1 MSTQE
6 APNPGKEQ
14 ADGGSAAADGPSPTL
29 ASKSKSSSPPPVTV
43 KKEPGTSETSNG
55 KVGDAN
61 PAEICVVIGGNDGG
75 ASGAG
80 SRRAQ
85 PEGSYVCGVCG
96 KKYKYYNCF
105 QTHVR
110 AHRESESMVGD
121 GLPQTPN
128 SSFRYSCDICGKK
141 YKYYSCFQ
149 EHRDLHAVDD
159 PYEQVVLPVD
169 GLKEEEPVEPY
180 QKIGPKTGSYVCE
193 FCGKQYKYFN
203 PYQEHVALH
212 TPMGTPS
219 PLVATSFST
228 TQKPYTC
235 GACGIQFQFY
245 NNLLEHMQS
254 HAADNEN
261 HTKGDSPKTSSASNP
276 QEQLWRGSQ
285 AQAQAQAHSSV
296 KLQIQP
302 QNITSRNHTL
312 SQNNGLPEKERQQV
326 AERLLRTLVDTGA
339 RHGAYSTRD
348 AFGNMSALALR
359 QLPRMYNQVK
369 VKVTCALG
377 SNASLGIAVT
387 CHSQTSGPDAC
398 YVLTAYQVEGSRLKR
413 YVLGVREA
421 ELREGPEQVHHWVQN
436 VLSEFVMSDIRTVYV
451 SEPRVWAA
459 GFAGSPLGGGGRGRI
474 CLRCAGCSL
483 GAVVQAVLGKRSLQA
498 RGLHELAELL
508 STCRDIASSSTL
520 ALREEQFTNT
530 STSTTEEG
538 TQSSPAQCP
547 TPPCWDRMAEA
558 LLQVHAHFEQI
569 CEAYGRSKATAPLL
583 QGLNKHLLGTL
594 ACLLAPL
601 RLAALELSSQ
611 RRPTIQQVLPVYLRL
626 EKFFTSK
633 AGEAGTGTASKLCH
647 YFLEALKENFK
658 VERAHQVAMVLDPQ
672 LKLRSVPAYQHED
685 IISRACEMAAETRD
699 GGMTGGGSS
708 GGEER
713 DTDGPPTPKISR
725 IEGGGKNGGPSRGT
739 PSSCAMSGNDEGQS
753 QVRQEIFQYLAE
765 PLLQG
770 TPDLFQYWSSAV
782 GEKFPKLA
790 RLALWLLAVPAV
802 GIRSECVT
810 VCEQSLAM
818 KRRQQHQAEKHFSAL
833 CGRRV
838 EALCSV
844 APETNADGDVTR
856 CWCKLVHHG
865 SQVRLETT
873 GECGTVRR
881 KGRSKR
887 ELVRIRE
894 ARATIPGACATRLP
908 RGKRSLPGLELRV
921 PRQRRRSSQAEEN
934 SPDRGK
940 AVYFTGRGDQLR
952 LKPGVEIPRG
962 NFTLEMWI
970 KPEGGQRSPTVIAGL
985 YDKCFYASS
994 DRGWLL
1000 GIQAVSEHG
1009 NRDPRF
1015 FFSLKTDRAHKVT
1028 SIHSNTHYVPNHW
1041 AHVAVTYDGVY
1052 MKLFVNGAQVGVSRE
1067 QSGDVFSH
1075 LTKKCK
1081 VLMIGGNALN
1091 HNYRGAVERVGL
1103 WRQARGQRQI
1113 VRDMQGH
1120 EDPQDLPQLVI
1131 RETFEH
1137 PGRKWLTVKDGSFP
1151 QPEQG
1156 GGGRLGAL
1164 SCGGAGN
1171 SDGLLDTTLQ
1181 PPTCGQTVCDNV
1193 EVIKNYNQLW
1203 NFRRPKKVRYRVINI
1218 WDDAR
1223 MRPTVSDHQISLQHQ
1238 QLNDAFSPYNITW
1251 ELSIHNVTNSSLRNR
1266 LILANLTVIS
1276 AKLAMMHA
1284 TQNATIR

>member
-1 MSTQE
+1 MSAKE

-14 ADGGSAAADGPSPTL
+14 VDGGSSATDGPSPAL
-29 ASKSKSSSPPPVTV
+29 ASTTKNTSPPPVTV

-75 ASGAG
+75 ASGGG

-85 PEGSYVCGVCG
+85 TEGSYVCGVCG

-169 GLKEEEPVEPY
+169 GLKEEEPVETY

-212 TPMGTPS
+212 TPMGSFDMKTSRVQECSSMEMSKFGHSQTGKIKNSPFRRKLESASLLDTNSSQNSSGTPS
-219 PLVATSFST
+219 PLVASSFPA

-261 HTKGDSPKTSSASNP
+261 HTKGDSPKTSSASGP
-276 QEQLWRGSQ
+276 QEQLWRGS
-285 AQAQAQAHSSV
+285 QAQAHSSV

-302 QNITSRNHTL
+302 QNISQRNHTL

-326 AERLLRTLVDTGA
+326 AERLLRVMCSDLSMLNVLNSKDFLKLAQTLVDTGA

-348 AFGNMSALALR
+348 ALGNMSALALR

-387 CHSQTSGPDAC
+387 CHAQTSGPDAC

-508 STCRDIASSSTL
+508 STCRDIASSTTL
-520 ALREEQFTNT
+520 ALREEQCINT

-538 TQSSPAQCP
+538 TQGSPPQCP

-611 RRPTIQQVLPVYLRL
+611 RRPTLQQVLPVYLRL

-699 GGMTGGGSS
+699 GMTGGGGS
-708 GGEER
+708 GGDER

-725 IEGGGKNGGPSRGT
+725 IEGGGNSGGTSRGT
-739 PSSCAMSGNDEGQS
+739 SSSCTVSGTDEGQS
-753 QVRQEIFQYLAE
+753 QIRQEIFQYLAE

-770 TPDLFQYWSSAV
+770 TPDLFQYWSSTV
-782 GEKFPKLA
+782 GDKFPRLA

-818 KRRQQHQAEKHFSAL
+818 KRRQQ
-833 CGRRV
+833 
-838 EALCSV
+838 
-844 APETNADGDVTR
+844 VT
-856 CWCKLVHHG
+856 
-865 SQVRLETT
+865 
-873 GECGTVRR
+873 
-881 KGRSKR
+881 
-887 ELVRIRE
+887 
-894 ARATIPGACATRLP
+894 
-908 RGKRSLPGLELRV
+908 
-921 PRQRRRSSQAEEN
+921 AEEMN
-934 SPDRGK
+934 K
-940 AVYFTGRGDQLR
+940 LIFLR
-952 LKPGVEIPRG
+952 S
-962 NFTLEMWI
+962 N
-970 KPEGGQRSPTVIAGL
+970 
-985 YDKCFYASS
+985 
-994 DRGWLL
+994 L
-1000 GIQAVSEHG
+1000 G
-1009 NRDPRF
+1009 
-1015 FFSLKTDRAHKVT
+1015 
-1028 SIHSNTHYVPNHW
+1028 
-1041 AHVAVTYDGVY
+1041 
-1052 MKLFVNGAQVGVSRE
+1052 
-1067 QSGDVFSH
+1067 
-1075 LTKKCK
+1075 
-1081 VLMIGGNALN
+1081 
-1091 HNYRGAVERVGL
+1091 
-1103 WRQARGQRQI
+1103 
-1113 VRDMQGH
+1113 
-1120 EDPQDLPQLVI
+1120 
-1131 RETFEH
+1131 
-1137 PGRKWLTVKDGSFP
+1137 
-1151 QPEQG
+1151 
-1156 GGGRLGAL
+1156 
-1164 SCGGAGN
+1164 
-1171 SDGLLDTTLQ
+1171 
-1181 PPTCGQTVCDNV
+1181 
-1193 EVIKNYNQLW
+1193 
-1203 NFRRPKKVRYRVINI
+1203 
-1218 WDDAR
+1218 
-1223 MRPTVSDHQISLQHQ
+1223 
-1238 QLNDAFSPYNITW
+1238 
-1251 ELSIHNVTNSSLRNR
+1251 
-1266 LILANLTVIS
+1266 
-1276 AKLAMMHA
+1276 
-1284 TQNATIR
+1284 

>member
-1 MSTQE
+1 MSAQE

-14 ADGGSAAADGPSPTL
+14 ADGGSAATDGPSPTL
-29 ASKSKSSSPPPVTV
+29 VPKIKSTTPPPVTI
-43 KKEPGTSETSNG
+43 KKEPETSETSNG

-75 ASGAG
+75 ASGGG

-85 PEGSYVCGVCG
+85 TEGSYVCGVCG

-110 AHRESESMVGD
+110 AHRESDSMVAD

-128 SSFRYSCDICGKK
+128 ILSPHCSRIPIGDILIPDSFRYSCDICGKK

-180 QKIGPKTGSYVCE
+180 QKIGPREKALAHLRRDRGFSRQQRVSLQTQLAVFAETGSYVCE

-212 TPMGTPS
+212 TPMGSFELKTSRVQEGSSMDMSKFGHGQAGKIKNSPFRWKLDSAIQSSLVDTNSSQNSSGTPS
-219 PLVATSFST
+219 PLVASTFST

-261 HTKGDSPKTSSASNP
+261 HTKGDSPKASSASGP
-276 QEQLWRGSQ
+276 QEQLWRGS
-285 AQAQAQAHSSV
+285 QAQAQAHSSV

-302 QNITSRNHTL
+302 QSISQRNHTI

-326 AERLLRTLVDTGA
+326 AERLLRVMCSDLSMLNVLNSKDFLKLAQTLVDTGA

-421 ELREGPEQVHHWVQN
+421 ELREGPEQIHHWVQN

-451 SEPRVWAA
+451 SEPKVWAA
-459 GFAGSPLGGGGRGRI
+459 GFAGSPLGGGGRSRI

-498 RGLHELAELL
+498 RGLHELSELL
-508 STCRDIASSSTL
+508 LACRDISSSTTL
-520 ALREEQFTNT
+520 SLREEQCTKT

-538 TQSSPAQCP
+538 TQGGPAQC
-547 TPPCWDRMAEA
+547 TSPPCWDRTAEA
-558 LLQVHAHFEQI
+558 LLQVHVHFEQI

-601 RLAALELSSQ
+601 RLAALELSRQ
-611 RRPTIQQVLPVYLRL
+611 RRPTLQQVLPVYLRL

-672 LKLRSVPAYQHED
+672 LKLCSVPAYQHED
-685 IISRACEMAAETRD
+685 IISRACEMAAEPRD
-699 GGMTGGGSS
+699 RGMTGGGGS

-725 IEGGGKNGGPSRGT
+725 VEGGVNNGGTSRGSS
-739 PSSCAMSGNDEGQS
+739 SSCTVSGNDEGQS

-782 GEKFPKLA
+782 NDKFPKLA
-790 RLALWLLAVPAV
+790 RLAMWLLAVPAV
-802 GIRSECVT
+802 GIRNECVT

-818 KRRQQHQAEKHFSAL
+818 KRRQQ
-833 CGRRV
+833 
-838 EALCSV
+838 
-844 APETNADGDVTR
+844 VT
-856 CWCKLVHHG
+856 
-865 SQVRLETT
+865 
-873 GECGTVRR
+873 
-881 KGRSKR
+881 
-887 ELVRIRE
+887 
-894 ARATIPGACATRLP
+894 
-908 RGKRSLPGLELRV
+908 
-921 PRQRRRSSQAEEN
+921 AEEMN
-934 SPDRGK
+934 K
-940 AVYFTGRGDQLR
+940 LIFLR
-952 LKPGVEIPRG
+952 
-962 NFTLEMWI
+962 
-970 KPEGGQRSPTVIAGL
+970 
-985 YDKCFYASS
+985 
-994 DRGWLL
+994 
-1000 GIQAVSEHG
+1000 
-1009 NRDPRF
+1009 
-1015 FFSLKTDRAHKVT
+1015 
-1028 SIHSNTHYVPNHW
+1028 SNM
-1041 AHVAVTYDGVY
+1041 G
-1052 MKLFVNGAQVGVSRE
+1052 
-1067 QSGDVFSH
+1067 
-1075 LTKKCK
+1075 
-1081 VLMIGGNALN
+1081 
-1091 HNYRGAVERVGL
+1091 
-1103 WRQARGQRQI
+1103 
-1113 VRDMQGH
+1113 
-1120 EDPQDLPQLVI
+1120 
-1131 RETFEH
+1131 
-1137 PGRKWLTVKDGSFP
+1137 
-1151 QPEQG
+1151 
-1156 GGGRLGAL
+1156 
-1164 SCGGAGN
+1164 
-1171 SDGLLDTTLQ
+1171 
-1181 PPTCGQTVCDNV
+1181 
-1193 EVIKNYNQLW
+1193 
-1203 NFRRPKKVRYRVINI
+1203 
-1218 WDDAR
+1218 
-1223 MRPTVSDHQISLQHQ
+1223 
-1238 QLNDAFSPYNITW
+1238 
-1251 ELSIHNVTNSSLRNR
+1251 
-1266 LILANLTVIS
+1266 
-1276 AKLAMMHA
+1276 
-1284 TQNATIR
+1284 

>member
-1 MSTQE
+1 MSAQE

-14 ADGGSAAADGPSPTL
+14 ADSGSAAIDGPSPTL
-29 ASKSKSSSPPPVTV
+29 ASTTKNTSPPPVTV

-85 PEGSYVCGVCG
+85 TEGMFALGTPPPTKSTDSCIGSYVCGVCG

-121 GLPQTPN
+121 GLPQAPN

-180 QKIGPKTGSYVCE
+180 QKIGPREKALAHLRRDRGFNRQQRVSLQTQLAVFAETGSYVCE

-212 TPMGTPS
+212 TPMGSFDMKASRVQECGSMDMSKFGHSQTGKIKNSPFRRKLESAIQSSLVDTNSSQNSSGTPS
-219 PLVATSFST
+219 PLVASTFST
-228 TQKPYTC
+228 TQT
-235 GACGIQFQFY
+235 
-245 NNLLEHMQS
+245 
-254 HAADNEN
+254 DNEN
-261 HTKGDSPKTSSASNP
+261 HTKGDSPKTTSASGP

-285 AQAQAQAHSSV
+285 AQAHTSV

-302 QNITSRNHTL
+302 QSISQRNHTV

-326 AERLLRTLVDTGA
+326 AERLLRVMCSDLSMLNVLNSKDFLKLAQTLVDTGA

-348 AFGNMSALALR
+348 ALGNMSALALR

-451 SEPRVWAA
+451 SEPRVWSA

-508 STCRDIASSSTL
+508 STCRDIASSTTL
-520 ALREEQFTNT
+520 ALREEQCTNT
-530 STSTTEEG
+530 STSTTDEG
-538 TQSSPAQCP
+538 TQGSPAQCP

-611 RRPTIQQVLPVYLRL
+611 RRPTLQQVLPVYLRL

-685 IISRACEMAAETRD
+685 IISRACEMAAESRD
-699 GGMTGGGSS
+699 GGMTGGGGS
-708 GGEER
+708 GGDER

-725 IEGGGKNGGPSRGT
+725 IEGGGSNGGTSRGT
-739 PSSCAMSGNDEGQS
+739 SSSCTVSGNDESQS

-782 GEKFPKLA
+782 GEKFPRLA

-802 GIRSECVT
+802 GIRGECVT

-818 KRRQQHQAEKHFSAL
+818 KRRQQ
-833 CGRRV
+833 
-838 EALCSV
+838 
-844 APETNADGDVTR
+844 VT
-856 CWCKLVHHG
+856 
-865 SQVRLETT
+865 
-873 GECGTVRR
+873 
-881 KGRSKR
+881 
-887 ELVRIRE
+887 
-894 ARATIPGACATRLP
+894 
-908 RGKRSLPGLELRV
+908 
-921 PRQRRRSSQAEEN
+921 AEEMN
-934 SPDRGK
+934 K
-940 AVYFTGRGDQLR
+940 LIFLR
-952 LKPGVEIPRG
+952 
-962 NFTLEMWI
+962 
-970 KPEGGQRSPTVIAGL
+970 
-985 YDKCFYASS
+985 
-994 DRGWLL
+994 
-1000 GIQAVSEHG
+1000 
-1009 NRDPRF
+1009 
-1015 FFSLKTDRAHKVT
+1015 
-1028 SIHSNTHYVPNHW
+1028 SNM
-1041 AHVAVTYDGVY
+1041 G
-1052 MKLFVNGAQVGVSRE
+1052 
-1067 QSGDVFSH
+1067 
-1075 LTKKCK
+1075 
-1081 VLMIGGNALN
+1081 
-1091 HNYRGAVERVGL
+1091 
-1103 WRQARGQRQI
+1103 
-1113 VRDMQGH
+1113 
-1120 EDPQDLPQLVI
+1120 
-1131 RETFEH
+1131 
-1137 PGRKWLTVKDGSFP
+1137 
-1151 QPEQG
+1151 
-1156 GGGRLGAL
+1156 
-1164 SCGGAGN
+1164 
-1171 SDGLLDTTLQ
+1171 
-1181 PPTCGQTVCDNV
+1181 
-1193 EVIKNYNQLW
+1193 
-1203 NFRRPKKVRYRVINI
+1203 
-1218 WDDAR
+1218 
-1223 MRPTVSDHQISLQHQ
+1223 
-1238 QLNDAFSPYNITW
+1238 
-1251 ELSIHNVTNSSLRNR
+1251 
-1266 LILANLTVIS
+1266 
-1276 AKLAMMHA
+1276 
-1284 TQNATIR
+1284 

>member
-1 MSTQE
+1 MSAQE
-6 APNPGKEQ
+6 APIPGKEK
-14 ADGGSAAADGPSPTL
+14 ADGGSAATDGPSPTL
-29 ASKSKSSSPPPVTV
+29 VPKTKNTTPPPVTV

-75 ASGAG
+75 ASGGA

-85 PEGSYVCGVCG
+85 TEGMFALGTPPPTKSTDSCIGSYVCGVCG

-110 AHRESESMVGD
+110 AHRESDSMVAD

-128 SSFRYSCDICGKK
+128 ILSPHCSRLPIGDILIPDSFRYSCDICGKK

-212 TPMGTPS
+212 TPMGSFDLKTSRVQECGSMDMSKFGHSQTGKIKNSPFRRKLEGAIQSSLVDTNSSQNSSGTPS
-219 PLVATSFST
+219 PLVASTFST
-228 TQKPYTC
+228 TQT
-235 GACGIQFQFY
+235 
-245 NNLLEHMQS
+245 
-254 HAADNEN
+254 DNEN
-261 HTKGDSPKTSSASNP
+261 HTKGDSPKTSSASGP

-285 AQAQAQAHSSV
+285 APTHSSV
-296 KLQIQP
+296 KLQIPP
-302 QNITSRNHTL
+302 QSISQRNHTV

-326 AERLLRTLVDTGA
+326 AERLLRVMCSDLSMLNVLNSKDFLKLAQTLVDTGA

-451 SEPRVWAA
+451 SEPKVWAA
-459 GFAGSPLGGGGRGRI
+459 GFAGSPLGGGGRSRI

-498 RGLHELAELL
+498 RGLHELSELL
-508 STCRDIASSSTL
+508 STCRDIASSTTL
-520 ALREEQFTNT
+520 SLREEQCTNT
-530 STSTTEEG
+530 STSTNEEG
-538 TQSSPAQCP
+538 TQGSPAQCP
-547 TPPCWDRMAEA
+547 NPPCWDRMAEA

-569 CEAYGRSKATAPLL
+569 CEAYGRSKTTAPLL

-611 RRPTIQQVLPVYLRL
+611 RRPTLQQVLPVYLRL

-685 IISRACEMAAETRD
+685 IISRACEMAAESRD
-699 GGMTGGGSS
+699 GGMTGGGGS

-713 DTDGPPTPKISR
+713 DNDGPPTPKISR
-725 IEGGGKNGGPSRGT
+725 VEGGGNNGGTLRGT
-739 PSSCAMSGNDEGQS
+739 SSSCTVSGNDESQS

-782 GEKFPKLA
+782 NEKFPRLA
-790 RLALWLLAVPAV
+790 RLAMWLLAVPAV
-802 GIRSECVT
+802 GIRNECAT

-818 KRRQQHQAEKHFSAL
+818 KRRQQ
-833 CGRRV
+833 
-838 EALCSV
+838 
-844 APETNADGDVTR
+844 T
-856 CWCKLVHHG
+856 
-865 SQVRLETT
+865 
-873 GECGTVRR
+873 
-881 KGRSKR
+881 
-887 ELVRIRE
+887 
-894 ARATIPGACATRLP
+894 
-908 RGKRSLPGLELRV
+908 
-921 PRQRRRSSQAEEN
+921 QR
-934 SPDRGK
+934 D
-940 AVYFTGRGDQLR
+940 L
-952 LKPGVEIPRG
+952 
-962 NFTLEMWI
+962 
-970 KPEGGQRSPTVIAGL
+970 
-985 YDKCFYASS
+985 
-994 DRGWLL
+994 WL
-1000 GIQAVSEHG
+1000 
-1009 NRDPRF
+1009 
-1015 FFSLKTDRAHKVT
+1015 
-1028 SIHSNTHYVPNHW
+1028 
-1041 AHVAVTYDGVY
+1041 
-1052 MKLFVNGAQVGVSRE
+1052 M
-1067 QSGDVFSH
+1067 
-1075 LTKKCK
+1075 
-1081 VLMIGGNALN
+1081 M
-1091 HNYRGAVERVGL
+1091 
-1103 WRQARGQRQI
+1103 
-1113 VRDMQGH
+1113 
-1120 EDPQDLPQLVI
+1120 
-1131 RETFEH
+1131 FE
-1137 PGRKWLTVKDGSFP
+1137 
-1151 QPEQG
+1151 
-1156 GGGRLGAL
+1156 
-1164 SCGGAGN
+1164 
-1171 SDGLLDTTLQ
+1171 
-1181 PPTCGQTVCDNV
+1181 
-1193 EVIKNYNQLW
+1193 
-1203 NFRRPKKVRYRVINI
+1203 
-1218 WDDAR
+1218 
-1223 MRPTVSDHQISLQHQ
+1223 TVS
-1238 QLNDAFSPYNITW
+1238 
-1251 ELSIHNVTNSSLRNR
+1251 SSGQMW
-1266 LILANLTVIS
+1266 TF
-1276 AKLAMMHA
+1276 
-1284 TQNATIR
+1284 

>member
-1 MSTQE
+1 MSAQE

-14 ADGGSAAADGPSPTL
+14 ADSGSAATDGPSPTS
-29 ASKSKSSSPPPVTV
+29 ATANKNTSPPPVTV

-55 KVGDAN
+55 KVVDAN

-75 ASGAG
+75 ASGGG

-85 PEGSYVCGVCG
+85 TEGSYVCGVCG

-212 TPMGTPS
+212 TPMGSFDMKASRVQECGSMDMSKFGHSQAGKIKNSPFRRKLESAIQSSLVDTNSSQNSSGTPS
-219 PLVATSFST
+219 PLVASSFST
-228 TQKPYTC
+228 TQT
-235 GACGIQFQFY
+235 
-245 NNLLEHMQS
+245 
-254 HAADNEN
+254 DNEN
-261 HTKGDSPKTSSASNP
+261 HTKGDSPKTSSASGP
-276 QEQLWRGSQ
+276 QEQLWRGS
-285 AQAQAQAHSSV
+285 QAQAHSSV

-302 QNITSRNHTL
+302 QSISQRNHTL

-326 AERLLRTLVDTGA
+326 AERLLRVMCSDLSMLNVLNSKDFLKLAQTLVDTGA

-348 AFGNMSALALR
+348 ALGNMSALALR

-377 SNASLGIAVT
+377 TNASLGIAVT
-387 CHSQTSGPDAC
+387 CHSQTTGPDAC

-451 SEPRVWAA
+451 SEPRVGSS

-508 STCRDIASSSTL
+508 STCRDIASSTTL
-520 ALREEQFTNT
+520 VLREEQCTNT
-530 STSTTEEG
+530 STSTTDEG
-538 TQSSPAQCP
+538 TQGSPAQCP

-611 RRPTIQQVLPVYLRL
+611 RRPTLQQVLPVYLRL

-685 IISRACEMAAETRD
+685 IIYRACEMAAEPRD
-699 GGMTGGGSS
+699 GGMTGGGGS

-725 IEGGGKNGGPSRGT
+725 IEGGGSNGGTSRGSS
-739 PSSCAMSGNDEGQS
+739 SSCTVSSNDDSQS

-765 PLLQG
+765 PLVQG

-782 GEKFPKLA
+782 GDKFPRLA

-802 GIRSECVT
+802 GIRGECVT

-818 KRRQQHQAEKHFSAL
+818 KRRQQ
-833 CGRRV
+833 
-838 EALCSV
+838 
-844 APETNADGDVTR
+844 VT
-856 CWCKLVHHG
+856 
-865 SQVRLETT
+865 
-873 GECGTVRR
+873 
-881 KGRSKR
+881 
-887 ELVRIRE
+887 
-894 ARATIPGACATRLP
+894 
-908 RGKRSLPGLELRV
+908 
-921 PRQRRRSSQAEEN
+921 AEEMN
-934 SPDRGK
+934 K
-940 AVYFTGRGDQLR
+940 LIFLR
-952 LKPGVEIPRG
+952 
-962 NFTLEMWI
+962 
-970 KPEGGQRSPTVIAGL
+970 
-985 YDKCFYASS
+985 
-994 DRGWLL
+994 
-1000 GIQAVSEHG
+1000 
-1009 NRDPRF
+1009 
-1015 FFSLKTDRAHKVT
+1015 
-1028 SIHSNTHYVPNHW
+1028 SNM
-1041 AHVAVTYDGVY
+1041 G
-1052 MKLFVNGAQVGVSRE
+1052 
-1067 QSGDVFSH
+1067 
-1075 LTKKCK
+1075 
-1081 VLMIGGNALN
+1081 
-1091 HNYRGAVERVGL
+1091 
-1103 WRQARGQRQI
+1103 
-1113 VRDMQGH
+1113 
-1120 EDPQDLPQLVI
+1120 
-1131 RETFEH
+1131 
-1137 PGRKWLTVKDGSFP
+1137 
-1151 QPEQG
+1151 
-1156 GGGRLGAL
+1156 
-1164 SCGGAGN
+1164 
-1171 SDGLLDTTLQ
+1171 
-1181 PPTCGQTVCDNV
+1181 
-1193 EVIKNYNQLW
+1193 
-1203 NFRRPKKVRYRVINI
+1203 
-1218 WDDAR
+1218 
-1223 MRPTVSDHQISLQHQ
+1223 
-1238 QLNDAFSPYNITW
+1238 
-1251 ELSIHNVTNSSLRNR
+1251 
-1266 LILANLTVIS
+1266 
-1276 AKLAMMHA
+1276 
-1284 TQNATIR
+1284 

>member
-1 MSTQE
+1 MSAQE
-6 APNPGKEQ
+6 APNPGKER
-14 ADGGSAAADGPSPTL
+14 ADSGSVAADRPSPT
-29 ASKSKSSSPPPVTV
+29 AATKNTSPAPVTV
-43 KKEPGTSETSNG
+43 KKEPGTLETSNG

-75 ASGAG
+75 ASGGG
-80 SRRAQ
+80 SRRA
-85 PEGSYVCGVCG
+85 PTEGMFALGTPPPTKSTDSCIGSYVCGVCG

-110 AHRESESMVGD
+110 AHRESESLVAD

-128 SSFRYSCDICGKK
+128 NSFRYSCDICGKK

-212 TPMGTPS
+212 TPMGSFDMKASRVQECGSMDMSKFSHSQAGKIKNSPFRRKLESAIQSSLVDTNSSQNSSVGWDKLEKGTPS
-219 PLVATSFST
+219 PLVASSFST
-228 TQKPYTC
+228 TQKIQYRSGIIETKPYTC

-261 HTKGDSPKTSSASNP
+261 HTKGESPKASSAPGP
-276 QEQLWRGSQ
+276 QEQLWRASQ
-285 AQAQAQAHSSV
+285 APAPAPAHPSV

-302 QNITSRNHTL
+302 QSISQRNHTL

-326 AERLLRTLVDTGA
+326 AERLLRVMCSDLSMLNVLNSKDFLKLAQTLVDTGA

-348 AFGNMSALALR
+348 ALGNMSALALR

-377 SNASLGIAVT
+377 SNSSLGIAVT

-421 ELREGPEQVHHWVQN
+421 ELREGPDQVHHWVQN

-451 SEPRVWAA
+451 SEPRVWSA

-498 RGLHELAELL
+498 RGLHELSELL
-508 STCRDIASSSTL
+508 STCREIASSTTL
-520 ALREEQFTNT
+520 VLREEQCTNT
-530 STSTTEEG
+530 STSTADEG
-538 TQSSPAQCP
+538 SQGSAAQCP

-569 CEAYGRSKATAPLL
+569 CEAYGRSKSTAPQL

-611 RRPTIQQVLPVYLRL
+611 RRPTLQQVLPVYLRL

-685 IISRACEMAAETRD
+685 IISRACEMAAEPRD
-699 GGMTGGGSS
+699 GGMTGGGGS

-713 DTDGPPTPKISR
+713 DADGPPTPKISR
-725 IEGGGKNGGPSRGT
+725 IEGAGSNGGTSRGT
-739 PSSCAMSGNDEGQS
+739 SSCTVSGNDEGQS
-753 QVRQEIFQYLAE
+753 QVRQEIFKYLAE

-770 TPDLFQYWSSAV
+770 TPELFQYWSSAV
-782 GEKFPKLA
+782 GEKFPRLA

-802 GIRSECVT
+802 GIRGECVT

-818 KRRQQHQAEKHFSAL
+818 KRRQQ
-833 CGRRV
+833 
-838 EALCSV
+838 
-844 APETNADGDVTR
+844 VTTEEMN
-856 CWCKLVHHG
+856 KLIF
-865 SQVRLETT
+865 L
-873 GECGTVRR
+873 
-881 KGRSKR
+881 RSNM
-887 ELVRIRE
+887 
-894 ARATIPGACATRLP
+894 G
-908 RGKRSLPGLELRV
+908 
-921 PRQRRRSSQAEEN
+921 
-934 SPDRGK
+934 
-940 AVYFTGRGDQLR
+940 
-952 LKPGVEIPRG
+952 
-962 NFTLEMWI
+962 
-970 KPEGGQRSPTVIAGL
+970 
-985 YDKCFYASS
+985 
-994 DRGWLL
+994 
-1000 GIQAVSEHG
+1000 
-1009 NRDPRF
+1009 
-1015 FFSLKTDRAHKVT
+1015 
-1028 SIHSNTHYVPNHW
+1028 
-1041 AHVAVTYDGVY
+1041 
-1052 MKLFVNGAQVGVSRE
+1052 
-1067 QSGDVFSH
+1067 
-1075 LTKKCK
+1075 
-1081 VLMIGGNALN
+1081 
-1091 HNYRGAVERVGL
+1091 
-1103 WRQARGQRQI
+1103 
-1113 VRDMQGH
+1113 
-1120 EDPQDLPQLVI
+1120 
-1131 RETFEH
+1131 
-1137 PGRKWLTVKDGSFP
+1137 
-1151 QPEQG
+1151 
-1156 GGGRLGAL
+1156 
-1164 SCGGAGN
+1164 
-1171 SDGLLDTTLQ
+1171 
-1181 PPTCGQTVCDNV
+1181 
-1193 EVIKNYNQLW
+1193 
-1203 NFRRPKKVRYRVINI
+1203 
-1218 WDDAR
+1218 
-1223 MRPTVSDHQISLQHQ
+1223 
-1238 QLNDAFSPYNITW
+1238 
-1251 ELSIHNVTNSSLRNR
+1251 
-1266 LILANLTVIS
+1266 
-1276 AKLAMMHA
+1276 
-1284 TQNATIR
+1284 

>member
-1 MSTQE
+1 MSAQE
-6 APNPGKEQ
+6 APKPGMDK
-14 ADGGSAAADGPSPTL
+14 ADAADGPSSTT
-29 ASKSKSSSPPPVTV
+29 KSRGSSPPPPPPPPPLPPPPPPQVTI

-55 KVGDAN
+55 KAGDAN
-61 PAEICVVIGGNDGG
+61 PAEICVIIGGNERGVGG
-75 ASGAG
+75 GG
-80 SRRAQ
+80 NRRAQ
-85 PEGSYVCGVCG
+85 TEGMFALGSPPPTKSTDSCIGSYICGVCG

-110 AHRESESMVGD
+110 AHRESESMVAD
-121 GLPQTPN
+121 GLPPAPN

-212 TPMGTPS
+212 TPMGSFDIKASRVQDCVGLDMTKYGHSQTGKIKNSPFRRKLESAIQSSLVDTNSSQNSSGTAS
-219 PLVATSFST
+219 PLVATSFSAS
-228 TQKPYTC
+228 QKPYTC

-261 HTKGDSPKTSSASNP
+261 HTKGDSPKATSASGS
-276 QEQLWRGSQ
+276 QEQLWRSSQPQTQ
-285 AQAQAQAHSSV
+285 AQAQAQAQTQTQTQTQSQSQSQPQAHSSV

-302 QNITSRNHTL
+302 QPITPRNHTV
-312 SQNNGLPEKERQQV
+312 SQSNGLPEKERQQV
-326 AERLLRTLVDTGA
+326 AERLLRVMCSDLSMLNVLTSKDFLKLAQTLVDTGA

-398 YVLTAYQVEGSRLKR
+398 YVLTAYQVEGARLKR

-436 VLSEFVMSDIRTVYV
+436 VLSEFVMSDIRTVYM

-459 GFAGSPLGGGGRGRI
+459 GFSGSPIGGGGRSRI

-498 RGLHELAELL
+498 RGLHELSELL
-508 STCRDIASSSTL
+508 STCRDIASTSSL
-520 ALREEQFTNT
+520 GLREDQN
-530 STSTTEEG
+530 SNASGAAAEEG
-538 TQSSPAQCP
+538 GQGSSAHCP
-547 TPPCWDRMAEA
+547 TPPCWDRTAEA

-611 RRPTIQQVLPVYLRL
+611 RRPTLQQVLPVYLRL

-658 VERAHQVAMVLDPQ
+658 VERAHQVAMILDPQ

-685 IISRACEMAAETRD
+685 IVSRACEMAAESRD
-699 GGMTGGGSS
+699 GGMSGGGGGSA
-708 GGEER
+708 GDER
-713 DTDGPPTPKISR
+713 DADGPPLPKMSR
-725 IEGGGKNGGPSRGT
+725 VEAGGNNGCGSRGGASSSSSSCKVSSAGGGGGG
-739 PSSCAMSGNDEGQS
+739 DEGQG

-770 TPDLFQYWSSAV
+770 SPDLFQYWSSAV
-782 GEKFPKLA
+782 ADKFPRLA

-802 GIRSECVT
+802 GIRSECLT

-818 KRRQQHQAEKHFSAL
+818 KRRQQ
-833 CGRRV
+833 
-838 EALCSV
+838 
-844 APETNADGDVTR
+844 VT
-856 CWCKLVHHG
+856 
-865 SQVRLETT
+865 
-873 GECGTVRR
+873 
-881 KGRSKR
+881 
-887 ELVRIRE
+887 
-894 ARATIPGACATRLP
+894 
-908 RGKRSLPGLELRV
+908 
-921 PRQRRRSSQAEEN
+921 AEEMN
-934 SPDRGK
+934 K
-940 AVYFTGRGDQLR
+940 LIFLR
-952 LKPGVEIPRG
+952 A
-962 NFTLEMWI
+962 N
-970 KPEGGQRSPTVIAGL
+970 
-985 YDKCFYASS
+985 
-994 DRGWLL
+994 
-1000 GIQAVSEHG
+1000 
-1009 NRDPRF
+1009 
-1015 FFSLKTDRAHKVT
+1015 
-1028 SIHSNTHYVPNHW
+1028 
-1041 AHVAVTYDGVY
+1041 
-1052 MKLFVNGAQVGVSRE
+1052 
-1067 QSGDVFSH
+1067 
-1075 LTKKCK
+1075 
-1081 VLMIGGNALN
+1081 
-1091 HNYRGAVERVGL
+1091 
-1103 WRQARGQRQI
+1103 
-1113 VRDMQGH
+1113 QG
-1120 EDPQDLPQLVI
+1120 
-1131 RETFEH
+1131 
-1137 PGRKWLTVKDGSFP
+1137 
-1151 QPEQG
+1151 
-1156 GGGRLGAL
+1156 
-1164 SCGGAGN
+1164 
-1171 SDGLLDTTLQ
+1171 
-1181 PPTCGQTVCDNV
+1181 
-1193 EVIKNYNQLW
+1193 
-1203 NFRRPKKVRYRVINI
+1203 
-1218 WDDAR
+1218 
-1223 MRPTVSDHQISLQHQ
+1223 
-1238 QLNDAFSPYNITW
+1238 
-1251 ELSIHNVTNSSLRNR
+1251 
-1266 LILANLTVIS
+1266 
-1276 AKLAMMHA
+1276 
-1284 TQNATIR
+1284 

>member
-1 MSTQE
+1 GGVMSAQE
-6 APNPGKEQ
+6 SPNPGKEQ
-14 ADGGSAAADGPSPTL
+14 AEGGSAATDAPAKKTT
-29 ASKSKSSSPPPVTV
+29 SSPPVTV

-55 KVGDAN
+55 KVSDPN
-61 PAEICVVIGGNDGG
+61 PAEICVVIGGNGG
-75 ASGAG
+75 AS
-80 SRRAQ
+80 
-85 PEGSYVCGVCG
+85 GSYVCGVCG

-110 AHRESESMVGD
+110 AHRARIPHGD
-121 GLPQTPN
+121 GVSQIPKL
-128 SSFRYSCDICGKK
+128 FRYSCDICGKK

-159 PYEQVVLPVD
+159 NRLIHLPFLLSDPYEQVVLPVD

-180 QKIGPKTGSYVCE
+180 QKIGPSKTVCLCVFLFPETGSYVCE

-212 TPMGTPS
+212 TPMVNTLLG
-219 PLVATSFST
+219 LVIFLE
-228 TQKPYTC
+228 PYTC

-254 HAADNEN
+254 HAGESTTTNAC
-261 HTKGDSPKTSSASNP
+261 KARQQK
-276 QEQLWRGSQ
+276 
-285 AQAQAQAHSSV
+285 
-296 KLQIQP
+296 KY
-302 QNITSRNHTL
+302 
-312 SQNNGLPEKERQQV
+312 NNGLPEKERQQV
-326 AERLLRTLVDTGA
+326 AERLLRVMCSDLSMLNVLNSKDFLKLAQTLVDTGA

-348 AFGNMSALALR
+348 ALGNMSALALR

-459 GFAGSPLGGGGRGRI
+459 GFGGSPLGGGGRGRI

-508 STCRDIASSSTL
+508 STCRDISSSTTL
-520 ALREEQFTNT
+520 IIRPQGN
-530 STSTTEEG
+530 
-538 TQSSPAQCP
+538 PAQCP

-611 RRPTIQQVLPVYLRL
+611 RRPTLQQVLPVYLRL

-699 GGMTGGGSS
+699 GGITGGGGS
-708 GGEER
+708 GG
-713 DTDGPPTPKISR
+713 
-725 IEGGGKNGGPSRGT
+725 
-739 PSSCAMSGNDEGQS
+739 DE
-753 QVRQEIFQYLAE
+753 QEIFQYLAE

-770 TPDLFQYWSSAV
+770 APDLFQYWSSTV

-802 GIRSECVT
+802 GIRRECVT

-818 KRRQQHQAEKHFSAL
+818 KRRQQ
-833 CGRRV
+833 
-838 EALCSV
+838 
-844 APETNADGDVTR
+844 VT
-856 CWCKLVHHG
+856 
-865 SQVRLETT
+865 
-873 GECGTVRR
+873 
-881 KGRSKR
+881 
-887 ELVRIRE
+887 
-894 ARATIPGACATRLP
+894 
-908 RGKRSLPGLELRV
+908 
-921 PRQRRRSSQAEEN
+921 AEEMN
-934 SPDRGK
+934 K
-940 AVYFTGRGDQLR
+940 LIFL
-952 LKPGVEIPRG
+952 
-962 NFTLEMWI
+962 
-970 KPEGGQRSPTVIAGL
+970 
-985 YDKCFYASS
+985 
-994 DRGWLL
+994 
-1000 GIQAVSEHG
+1000 
-1009 NRDPRF
+1009 
-1015 FFSLKTDRAHKVT
+1015 
-1028 SIHSNTHYVPNHW
+1028 HSNM
-1041 AHVAVTYDGVY
+1041 G
-1052 MKLFVNGAQVGVSRE
+1052 
-1067 QSGDVFSH
+1067 
-1075 LTKKCK
+1075 
-1081 VLMIGGNALN
+1081 
-1091 HNYRGAVERVGL
+1091 
-1103 WRQARGQRQI
+1103 
-1113 VRDMQGH
+1113 
-1120 EDPQDLPQLVI
+1120 
-1131 RETFEH
+1131 
-1137 PGRKWLTVKDGSFP
+1137 
-1151 QPEQG
+1151 
-1156 GGGRLGAL
+1156 
-1164 SCGGAGN
+1164 
-1171 SDGLLDTTLQ
+1171 
-1181 PPTCGQTVCDNV
+1181 
-1193 EVIKNYNQLW
+1193 
-1203 NFRRPKKVRYRVINI
+1203 
-1218 WDDAR
+1218 
-1223 MRPTVSDHQISLQHQ
+1223 
-1238 QLNDAFSPYNITW
+1238 
-1251 ELSIHNVTNSSLRNR
+1251 
-1266 LILANLTVIS
+1266 
-1276 AKLAMMHA
+1276 
-1284 TQNATIR
+1284 

>member
-1 MSTQE
+1 MSAQE

-14 ADGGSAAADGPSPTL
+14 ADGGSAATDGPSPTL
-29 ASKSKSSSPPPVTV
+29 GPKSKNTSPPPVTI

-75 ASGAG
+75 ASGGG

-85 PEGSYVCGVCG
+85 TEGMFALGTPPPTKSTDSCIGSYVCGVCG

-121 GLPQTPN
+121 GLPPTPN
-128 SSFRYSCDICGKK
+128 ILSPHCRRLPICDILMSSTRSFRYSCDICGKK

-169 GLKEEEPVEPY
+169 SLKEEEPVEPY

-212 TPMGTPS
+212 TPMGSFDMKASRVQECGSMDMTKFGHSQTGKIKNSPFRRKLESAIQSSLVDTNSSQNSSGTPS

-261 HTKGDSPKTSSASNP
+261 HTKGDSPKTSSASGP
-276 QEQLWRGSQ
+276 QEPLWRGSQAQTQTQTQTQTQAQ

-296 KLQIQP
+296 KLQMQP
-302 QNITSRNHTL
+302 QTISQRNHTL

-326 AERLLRTLVDTGA
+326 AERLLRVMCSDLSMLNVLNSKDFLKLAQTLVDTGA

-451 SEPRVWAA
+451 SEPRVWGA

-520 ALREEQFTNT
+520 ALREDQCTNT

-538 TQSSPAQCP
+538 THSSPAQFP
-547 TPPCWDRMAEA
+547 TPPCWDRTAEA

-569 CEAYGRSKATAPLL
+569 CEAYGRSKSTAPIL

-611 RRPTIQQVLPVYLRL
+611 RRPTLQQVLPVYLRL

-685 IISRACEMAAETRD
+685 IISRACEMAADTRD
-699 GGMTGGGSS
+699 GSMTGGGGS

-725 IEGGGKNGGPSRGT
+725 VEGGGNNGGTSRGT
-739 PSSCAMSGNDEGQS
+739 SSSCTVSGNDESQS

-782 GEKFPKLA
+782 GDKFPRLA

-818 KRRQQHQAEKHFSAL
+818 KRRQQ
-833 CGRRV
+833 
-838 EALCSV
+838 
-844 APETNADGDVTR
+844 VT
-856 CWCKLVHHG
+856 
-865 SQVRLETT
+865 
-873 GECGTVRR
+873 
-881 KGRSKR
+881 
-887 ELVRIRE
+887 
-894 ARATIPGACATRLP
+894 
-908 RGKRSLPGLELRV
+908 
-921 PRQRRRSSQAEEN
+921 AEEMN
-934 SPDRGK
+934 K
-940 AVYFTGRGDQLR
+940 LIFLR
-952 LKPGVEIPRG
+952 
-962 NFTLEMWI
+962 
-970 KPEGGQRSPTVIAGL
+970 
-985 YDKCFYASS
+985 
-994 DRGWLL
+994 
-1000 GIQAVSEHG
+1000 
-1009 NRDPRF
+1009 
-1015 FFSLKTDRAHKVT
+1015 
-1028 SIHSNTHYVPNHW
+1028 SNM
-1041 AHVAVTYDGVY
+1041 G
-1052 MKLFVNGAQVGVSRE
+1052 
-1067 QSGDVFSH
+1067 
-1075 LTKKCK
+1075 
-1081 VLMIGGNALN
+1081 
-1091 HNYRGAVERVGL
+1091 
-1103 WRQARGQRQI
+1103 
-1113 VRDMQGH
+1113 
-1120 EDPQDLPQLVI
+1120 
-1131 RETFEH
+1131 
-1137 PGRKWLTVKDGSFP
+1137 
-1151 QPEQG
+1151 
-1156 GGGRLGAL
+1156 
-1164 SCGGAGN
+1164 
-1171 SDGLLDTTLQ
+1171 
-1181 PPTCGQTVCDNV
+1181 
-1193 EVIKNYNQLW
+1193 
-1203 NFRRPKKVRYRVINI
+1203 
-1218 WDDAR
+1218 
-1223 MRPTVSDHQISLQHQ
+1223 
-1238 QLNDAFSPYNITW
+1238 
-1251 ELSIHNVTNSSLRNR
+1251 
-1266 LILANLTVIS
+1266 
-1276 AKLAMMHA
+1276 
-1284 TQNATIR
+1284 

>member
-1 MSTQE
+1 MSAQE
-6 APNPGKEQ
+6 SPNPGKEQ
-14 ADGGSAAADGPSPTL
+14 AEGGSAATDAPAKKTT
-29 ASKSKSSSPPPVTV
+29 SSPPVTV

-55 KVGDAN
+55 KVSDPN
-61 PAEICVVIGGNDGG
+61 PAEICVVIGGNGG
-75 ASGAG
+75 AS
-80 SRRAQ
+80 
-85 PEGSYVCGVCG
+85 GSYVCGVCG

-110 AHRESESMVGD
+110 AHRGKK
-121 GLPQTPN
+121 LLFIKKC
-128 SSFRYSCDICGKK
+128 SFRYSCDICGKK

-212 TPMGTPS
+212 TPMGDPFRRKLES
-219 PLVATSFST
+219 AIQSSLVDTNSS
-228 TQKPYTC
+228 QNSSGEHKSLEPYTC

-254 HAADNEN
+254 HAGESTTTNAC
-261 HTKGDSPKTSSASNP
+261 KARQQK
-276 QEQLWRGSQ
+276 
-285 AQAQAQAHSSV
+285 
-296 KLQIQP
+296 KY
-302 QNITSRNHTL
+302 
-312 SQNNGLPEKERQQV
+312 NNGLPEKERQQV
-326 AERLLRTLVDTGA
+326 AERLLRVMCSDLSMLNVLNSKDFLKLAQTLVDTGA

-459 GFAGSPLGGGGRGRI
+459 GFGGSPLGGGGRGRI

-508 STCRDIASSSTL
+508 STCRDISSSTTL
-520 ALREEQFTNT
+520 ILRPQGN
-530 STSTTEEG
+530 
-538 TQSSPAQCP
+538 PAQCP

-611 RRPTIQQVLPVYLRL
+611 RRPTLQQVLPVYLRL

-699 GGMTGGGSS
+699 GGITGGGGS
-708 GGEER
+708 GGDER
-713 DTDGPPTPKISR
+713 DADGPPTPKISR
-725 IEGGGKNGGPSRGT
+725 VEGSGNNGGPSR
-739 PSSCAMSGNDEGQS
+739 GQS

-770 TPDLFQYWSSAV
+770 APDLFQYWSSTV
-782 GEKFPKLA
+782 GEKFPRLA

-802 GIRSECVT
+802 GIRRECVT

-818 KRRQQHQAEKHFSAL
+818 KRRQQ
-833 CGRRV
+833 
-838 EALCSV
+838 
-844 APETNADGDVTR
+844 VT
-856 CWCKLVHHG
+856 
-865 SQVRLETT
+865 
-873 GECGTVRR
+873 
-881 KGRSKR
+881 
-887 ELVRIRE
+887 
-894 ARATIPGACATRLP
+894 
-908 RGKRSLPGLELRV
+908 
-921 PRQRRRSSQAEEN
+921 AEEMN
-934 SPDRGK
+934 K
-940 AVYFTGRGDQLR
+940 LIFL
-952 LKPGVEIPRG
+952 
-962 NFTLEMWI
+962 
-970 KPEGGQRSPTVIAGL
+970 
-985 YDKCFYASS
+985 
-994 DRGWLL
+994 
-1000 GIQAVSEHG
+1000 
-1009 NRDPRF
+1009 
-1015 FFSLKTDRAHKVT
+1015 
-1028 SIHSNTHYVPNHW
+1028 HSNM
-1041 AHVAVTYDGVY
+1041 G
-1052 MKLFVNGAQVGVSRE
+1052 
-1067 QSGDVFSH
+1067 
-1075 LTKKCK
+1075 
-1081 VLMIGGNALN
+1081 
-1091 HNYRGAVERVGL
+1091 
-1103 WRQARGQRQI
+1103 
-1113 VRDMQGH
+1113 
-1120 EDPQDLPQLVI
+1120 
-1131 RETFEH
+1131 
-1137 PGRKWLTVKDGSFP
+1137 
-1151 QPEQG
+1151 
-1156 GGGRLGAL
+1156 
-1164 SCGGAGN
+1164 
-1171 SDGLLDTTLQ
+1171 
-1181 PPTCGQTVCDNV
+1181 
-1193 EVIKNYNQLW
+1193 
-1203 NFRRPKKVRYRVINI
+1203 
-1218 WDDAR
+1218 
-1223 MRPTVSDHQISLQHQ
+1223 
-1238 QLNDAFSPYNITW
+1238 
-1251 ELSIHNVTNSSLRNR
+1251 
-1266 LILANLTVIS
+1266 
-1276 AKLAMMHA
+1276 
-1284 TQNATIR
+1284 

>member
-1 MSTQE
+1 MSAPE
-6 APNPGKEQ
+6 APQPLKEL
-14 ADGGSAAADGPSPTL
+14 ADGGSVATD
-29 ASKSKSSSPPPVTV
+29 ASAKSSSPPPVAV

-55 KVGDAN
+55 KIGEPN
-61 PAEICVVIGGNDGG
+61 PAEICVVIGGNDRGSNGG
-75 ASGAG
+75 G

-85 PEGSYVCGVCG
+85 AEGSYVCAVCG

-159 PYEQVVLPVD
+159 PYERVVLPVD

-212 TPMGTPS
+212 TPMGSFDIKASRAQECGSLDMTKYGQSQGAKIKNSPFRRKLESAIQSSLVDTNSSQNSSGTPS
-219 PLVATSFST
+219 PLVATTFST
-228 TQKPYTC
+228 AQKPYTC

-261 HTKGDSPKTSSASNP
+261 HTKGDSPKASSASGP
-276 QEQLWRGSQ
+276 QEQLWRASQ
-285 AQAQAQAHSSV
+285 PQALPSV
-296 KLQIQP
+296 KIQIQP
-302 QNITSRNHTL
+302 QSITQRNHAL

-326 AERLLRTLVDTGA
+326 AERLLRVMCTDLSMLNVLNSKDFLKLAQTLVDTGA

-348 AFGNMSALALR
+348 ALGNMSALALR

-398 YVLTAYQVEGSRLKR
+398 YVLTAYQVEGSKLKR

-451 SEPRVWAA
+451 SEPRLWAA

-508 STCRDIASSSTL
+508 STCRDIASSTTL
-520 ALREEQFTNT
+520 SLREEPYLNT
-530 STSTTEEG
+530 STSTTEESAQG
-538 TQSSPAQCP
+538 TAAQCP
-547 TPPCWDRMAEA
+547 TPPCWDRLAEA
-558 LLQVHAHFEQI
+558 LLQVHSHFEHI

-583 QGLNKHLLGTL
+583 QGLNKHLLSTL

-611 RRPTIQQVLPVYLRL
+611 RRPTLQLVLPVYLRL

-685 IISRACEMAAETRD
+685 IILRACDMAAESRD
-699 GGMTGGGSS
+699 GGMSGAGGS

-713 DTDGPPTPKISR
+713 DTDGPPVSKISR
-725 IEGGGKNGGPSRGT
+725 IEGNGKNGGVFRGT
-739 PSSCAMSGNDEGQS
+739 LPGTDEGKGQI
-753 QVRQEIFQYLAE
+753 RQEIFKYLAE
-765 PLLQG
+765 PLVQG
-770 TPDLFQYWSSAV
+770 TPDLFQFWSSTV
-782 GEKFPKLA
+782 SEKFPRLA

-810 VCEQSLAM
+810 VCEQSLNM
-818 KRRQQHQAEKHFSAL
+818 KRRQQ
-833 CGRRV
+833 
-838 EALCSV
+838 
-844 APETNADGDVTR
+844 VT
-856 CWCKLVHHG
+856 
-865 SQVRLETT
+865 
-873 GECGTVRR
+873 
-881 KGRSKR
+881 
-887 ELVRIRE
+887 
-894 ARATIPGACATRLP
+894 
-908 RGKRSLPGLELRV
+908 
-921 PRQRRRSSQAEEN
+921 AEEMN
-934 SPDRGK
+934 K
-940 AVYFTGRGDQLR
+940 LIFLR
-952 LKPGVEIPRG
+952 
-962 NFTLEMWI
+962 
-970 KPEGGQRSPTVIAGL
+970 
-985 YDKCFYASS
+985 
-994 DRGWLL
+994 
-1000 GIQAVSEHG
+1000 
-1009 NRDPRF
+1009 
-1015 FFSLKTDRAHKVT
+1015 
-1028 SIHSNTHYVPNHW
+1028 SNM
-1041 AHVAVTYDGVY
+1041 G
-1052 MKLFVNGAQVGVSRE
+1052 
-1067 QSGDVFSH
+1067 
-1075 LTKKCK
+1075 
-1081 VLMIGGNALN
+1081 
-1091 HNYRGAVERVGL
+1091 
-1103 WRQARGQRQI
+1103 
-1113 VRDMQGH
+1113 
-1120 EDPQDLPQLVI
+1120 
-1131 RETFEH
+1131 
-1137 PGRKWLTVKDGSFP
+1137 
-1151 QPEQG
+1151 
-1156 GGGRLGAL
+1156 
-1164 SCGGAGN
+1164 
-1171 SDGLLDTTLQ
+1171 
-1181 PPTCGQTVCDNV
+1181 
-1193 EVIKNYNQLW
+1193 
-1203 NFRRPKKVRYRVINI
+1203 
-1218 WDDAR
+1218 
-1223 MRPTVSDHQISLQHQ
+1223 
-1238 QLNDAFSPYNITW
+1238 
-1251 ELSIHNVTNSSLRNR
+1251 
-1266 LILANLTVIS
+1266 
-1276 AKLAMMHA
+1276 
-1284 TQNATIR
+1284 

>member
-1 MSTQE
+1 MSAQE
-6 APNPGKEQ
+6 ASNPGKEK
-14 ADGGSAAADGPSPTL
+14 ADGSGSAATDVSAT
-29 ASKSKSSSPPPVTV
+29 KNTSPPPVNV

-55 KVGDAN
+55 KVRDPN

-75 ASGAG
+75 SSGG
-80 SRRAQ
+80 GNRRAHT
-85 PEGSYVCGVCG
+85 EGSYVCAVCG

-180 QKIGPKTGSYVCE
+180 QKIGPRVKALTHLYRDRGFIRRQLVSLQRQLAVFAETGSYVCE

-212 TPMGTPS
+212 TPMGSFDIKASRVQECGSVDMSKYGHSQAAKLKNTPFRRKLESAIQSSLVDTNSSQNSSGTPS

-228 TQKPYTC
+228 AQKPYTC

-261 HTKGDSPKTSSASNP
+261 HTKGDSPKTSSASGP

-285 AQAQAQAHSSV
+285 AQAHPSV

-302 QNITSRNHTL
+302 QSISQRNHTL

-326 AERLLRTLVDTGA
+326 AERLLRVMCSDLNMLNVLNSKDFLKLAQTLVDTGA

-348 AFGNMSALALR
+348 ALGNMSALALR

-451 SEPRVWAA
+451 SEPRVWGA
-459 GFAGSPLGGGGRGRI
+459 GFAGSPLGGSSRGRI

-508 STCRDIASSSTL
+508 STCRDIASSTTL
-520 ALREEQFTNT
+520 AFREEQCFNT
-530 STSTTEEG
+530 STSTTEEV
-538 TQSSPAQCP
+538 TPAQCP

-558 LLQVHAHFEQI
+558 LLQVHAHFEHI
-569 CEAYGRSKATAPLL
+569 CEAYGRSKSTAPLL
-583 QGLNKHLLGTL
+583 QGLNKHLLSTL

-611 RRPTIQQVLPVYLRL
+611 RRPTLQQVLPVYLRL

-658 VERAHQVAMVLDPQ
+658 VERAHQVAMILDPQ

-685 IISRACEMAAETRD
+685 IISRACEMAVETRD
-699 GGMTGGGSS
+699 GGITGGGSS
-708 GGEER
+708 GGEDR

-725 IEGGGKNGGPSRGT
+725 IEGSGSSSTSR
-739 PSSCAMSGNDEGQS
+739 AMCTLSGNDESQG

-782 GEKFPKLA
+782 SEKFPRLA

-818 KRRQQHQAEKHFSAL
+818 KRRQQ
-833 CGRRV
+833 
-838 EALCSV
+838 
-844 APETNADGDVTR
+844 VT
-856 CWCKLVHHG
+856 
-865 SQVRLETT
+865 
-873 GECGTVRR
+873 
-881 KGRSKR
+881 
-887 ELVRIRE
+887 
-894 ARATIPGACATRLP
+894 
-908 RGKRSLPGLELRV
+908 
-921 PRQRRRSSQAEEN
+921 AEEMN
-934 SPDRGK
+934 K
-940 AVYFTGRGDQLR
+940 LIFLR
-952 LKPGVEIPRG
+952 
-962 NFTLEMWI
+962 
-970 KPEGGQRSPTVIAGL
+970 
-985 YDKCFYASS
+985 
-994 DRGWLL
+994 
-1000 GIQAVSEHG
+1000 
-1009 NRDPRF
+1009 
-1015 FFSLKTDRAHKVT
+1015 
-1028 SIHSNTHYVPNHW
+1028 SNM
-1041 AHVAVTYDGVY
+1041 G
-1052 MKLFVNGAQVGVSRE
+1052 
-1067 QSGDVFSH
+1067 
-1075 LTKKCK
+1075 
-1081 VLMIGGNALN
+1081 
-1091 HNYRGAVERVGL
+1091 
-1103 WRQARGQRQI
+1103 
-1113 VRDMQGH
+1113 
-1120 EDPQDLPQLVI
+1120 
-1131 RETFEH
+1131 
-1137 PGRKWLTVKDGSFP
+1137 
-1151 QPEQG
+1151 
-1156 GGGRLGAL
+1156 
-1164 SCGGAGN
+1164 
-1171 SDGLLDTTLQ
+1171 
-1181 PPTCGQTVCDNV
+1181 
-1193 EVIKNYNQLW
+1193 
-1203 NFRRPKKVRYRVINI
+1203 
-1218 WDDAR
+1218 
-1223 MRPTVSDHQISLQHQ
+1223 
-1238 QLNDAFSPYNITW
+1238 
-1251 ELSIHNVTNSSLRNR
+1251 
-1266 LILANLTVIS
+1266 
-1276 AKLAMMHA
+1276 
-1284 TQNATIR
+1284 

>member
-1 MSTQE
+1 MSAQE

-14 ADGGSAAADGPSPTL
+14 ADGGSAATD
-29 ASKSKSSSPPPVTV
+29 ASTTKSSSPPPVTV

-55 KVGDAN
+55 KVGDGN
-61 PAEICVVIGGNDGG
+61 PAEICVVIGGSEGG
-75 ASGAG
+75 TSGGG

-85 PEGSYVCGVCG
+85 TEGSYVCGVCG

-180 QKIGPKTGSYVCE
+180 QKIGPRKKALALLHRDRGFNQRQHVSLQTQLAVFAETGSYVCE

-212 TPMGTPS
+212 TPMSSFDLKTSRVQDCGSMDMSKFGHSQSAKIKNSPFRRKLESAIQSSLVDTNSSQNSSGTPS
-219 PLVATSFST
+219 PLVASTFST
-228 TQKPYTC
+228 TQT
-235 GACGIQFQFY
+235 
-245 NNLLEHMQS
+245 
-254 HAADNEN
+254 DNEN
-261 HTKGDSPKTSSASNP
+261 HTKGDSPKTSSASGP
-276 QEQLWRGSQ
+276 QEQLWRGS
-285 AQAQAQAHSSV
+285 QAQAHSSV

-302 QNITSRNHTL
+302 QSISQRNHTL

-326 AERLLRTLVDTGA
+326 AERLLRVMCSDLSMLNVLNSKDFLKLAQTLVDTGA

-348 AFGNMSALALR
+348 ALGNMSALALR

-387 CHSQTSGPDAC
+387 CHAQTSGPDAC

-421 ELREGPEQVHHWVQN
+421 ELREGPDQVHHWVQN

-451 SEPRVWAA
+451 SEPRVWGA
-459 GFAGSPLGGGGRGRI
+459 GFSGSPLGGGGRGRI

-508 STCRDIASSSTL
+508 STCRDIASCTTL
-520 ALREEQFTNT
+520 ALREEQCTNT

-538 TQSSPAQCP
+538 SQGSPAQCP

-558 LLQVHAHFEQI
+558 LLQVHAHFEHI

-611 RRPTIQQVLPVYLRL
+611 RRPTLQQVLPVYLRL

-685 IISRACEMAAETRD
+685 IISRACEMASDTRD
-699 GGMTGGGSS
+699 GGMTGGGGS

-725 IEGGGKNGGPSRGT
+725 VEGSGNNGGPSRGSS
-739 PSSCAMSGNDEGQS
+739 SSCTVSGNDESQS

-770 TPDLFQYWSSAV
+770 TPDLFQYWSATV
-782 GEKFPKLA
+782 GEKFPRLA

-818 KRRQQHQAEKHFSAL
+818 KRRQQ
-833 CGRRV
+833 
-838 EALCSV
+838 
-844 APETNADGDVTR
+844 VT
-856 CWCKLVHHG
+856 
-865 SQVRLETT
+865 
-873 GECGTVRR
+873 
-881 KGRSKR
+881 
-887 ELVRIRE
+887 
-894 ARATIPGACATRLP
+894 
-908 RGKRSLPGLELRV
+908 
-921 PRQRRRSSQAEEN
+921 AEEMN
-934 SPDRGK
+934 K
-940 AVYFTGRGDQLR
+940 LIFLR
-952 LKPGVEIPRG
+952 
-962 NFTLEMWI
+962 
-970 KPEGGQRSPTVIAGL
+970 
-985 YDKCFYASS
+985 
-994 DRGWLL
+994 
-1000 GIQAVSEHG
+1000 
-1009 NRDPRF
+1009 
-1015 FFSLKTDRAHKVT
+1015 
-1028 SIHSNTHYVPNHW
+1028 SNM
-1041 AHVAVTYDGVY
+1041 G
-1052 MKLFVNGAQVGVSRE
+1052 
-1067 QSGDVFSH
+1067 
-1075 LTKKCK
+1075 
-1081 VLMIGGNALN
+1081 
-1091 HNYRGAVERVGL
+1091 
-1103 WRQARGQRQI
+1103 
-1113 VRDMQGH
+1113 
-1120 EDPQDLPQLVI
+1120 
-1131 RETFEH
+1131 
-1137 PGRKWLTVKDGSFP
+1137 
-1151 QPEQG
+1151 
-1156 GGGRLGAL
+1156 
-1164 SCGGAGN
+1164 
-1171 SDGLLDTTLQ
+1171 
-1181 PPTCGQTVCDNV
+1181 
-1193 EVIKNYNQLW
+1193 
-1203 NFRRPKKVRYRVINI
+1203 
-1218 WDDAR
+1218 
-1223 MRPTVSDHQISLQHQ
+1223 
-1238 QLNDAFSPYNITW
+1238 
-1251 ELSIHNVTNSSLRNR
+1251 
-1266 LILANLTVIS
+1266 
-1276 AKLAMMHA
+1276 
-1284 TQNATIR
+1284 

>member
-1 MSTQE
+1 MSAQE
-6 APNPGKEQ
+6 TPNPGKEQ
-14 ADGGSAAADGPSPTL
+14 ADGGSTATDGPSPTF
-29 ASKSKSSSPPPVTV
+29 APKSKSTSPPPVTV

-55 KVGDAN
+55 KVGDTN

-75 ASGAG
+75 ASGVG

-85 PEGSYVCGVCG
+85 PEGMFALGTPPPTKSTDSCIGSYVCGVCG

-128 SSFRYSCDICGKK
+128 NSFRYSCDICGKK

-180 QKIGPKTGSYVCE
+180 QKIGPREKALAHHRRDLGFNRRQRVSLQTQLAVFAETGSYVCE

-212 TPMGTPS
+212 TPMGSFDMKASRVQECGSMDMSKFGHSQTGKIKNSPFRRKLESAIQSSLVDTNSSQNSSGTPS

-228 TQKPYTC
+228 TQT
-235 GACGIQFQFY
+235 
-245 NNLLEHMQS
+245 
-254 HAADNEN
+254 DNEN
-261 HTKGDSPKTSSASNP
+261 HTKGDSPKTSSAAGP
-276 QEQLWRGSQ
+276 QEQLWRGAPQ
-285 AQAQAQAHSSV
+285 AQAQIQAQAQSQVQAQAHSSV

-302 QNITSRNHTL
+302 QSISQRNHTL

-326 AERLLRTLVDTGA
+326 AERLLRVMCSDLSMLNVLNSKDFLKLAQTLVDTGA

-498 RGLHELAELL
+498 RGLNELAELL

-520 ALREEQFTNT
+520 SLREEQCTNT
-530 STSTTEEG
+530 FTSTTEDC
-538 TQSSPAQCP
+538 TQGSLAQCP

-611 RRPTIQQVLPVYLRL
+611 RRPTLQQVLPVYLRL

-699 GGMTGGGSS
+699 GGMTGGGGS

-725 IEGGGKNGGPSRGT
+725 IEGGGNNGGTSRGAS
-739 PSSCAMSGNDEGQS
+739 SSCTLSGNDDSQS
-753 QVRQEIFQYLAE
+753 QVRQEIFKYLAE

-770 TPDLFQYWSSAV
+770 SPDLFQYWSSAV
-782 GEKFPKLA
+782 SEKFPRLA

-818 KRRQQHQAEKHFSAL
+818 KRRQQ
-833 CGRRV
+833 
-838 EALCSV
+838 
-844 APETNADGDVTR
+844 VT
-856 CWCKLVHHG
+856 
-865 SQVRLETT
+865 
-873 GECGTVRR
+873 
-881 KGRSKR
+881 
-887 ELVRIRE
+887 
-894 ARATIPGACATRLP
+894 
-908 RGKRSLPGLELRV
+908 
-921 PRQRRRSSQAEEN
+921 AEEMN
-934 SPDRGK
+934 K
-940 AVYFTGRGDQLR
+940 LIFLR
-952 LKPGVEIPRG
+952 
-962 NFTLEMWI
+962 
-970 KPEGGQRSPTVIAGL
+970 
-985 YDKCFYASS
+985 
-994 DRGWLL
+994 
-1000 GIQAVSEHG
+1000 
-1009 NRDPRF
+1009 
-1015 FFSLKTDRAHKVT
+1015 
-1028 SIHSNTHYVPNHW
+1028 SNM
-1041 AHVAVTYDGVY
+1041 G
-1052 MKLFVNGAQVGVSRE
+1052 
-1067 QSGDVFSH
+1067 
-1075 LTKKCK
+1075 
-1081 VLMIGGNALN
+1081 
-1091 HNYRGAVERVGL
+1091 
-1103 WRQARGQRQI
+1103 
-1113 VRDMQGH
+1113 
-1120 EDPQDLPQLVI
+1120 
-1131 RETFEH
+1131 
-1137 PGRKWLTVKDGSFP
+1137 
-1151 QPEQG
+1151 
-1156 GGGRLGAL
+1156 
-1164 SCGGAGN
+1164 
-1171 SDGLLDTTLQ
+1171 
-1181 PPTCGQTVCDNV
+1181 
-1193 EVIKNYNQLW
+1193 
-1203 NFRRPKKVRYRVINI
+1203 
-1218 WDDAR
+1218 
-1223 MRPTVSDHQISLQHQ
+1223 
-1238 QLNDAFSPYNITW
+1238 
-1251 ELSIHNVTNSSLRNR
+1251 
-1266 LILANLTVIS
+1266 
-1276 AKLAMMHA
+1276 
-1284 TQNATIR
+1284 

>member
-1 MSTQE
+1 MSVQE

-14 ADGGSAAADGPSPTL
+14 ADGGSAATDGPSPTI
-29 ASKSKSSSPPPVTV
+29 APKSKSASPPPVTV

-75 ASGAG
+75 ASGGG

-85 PEGSYVCGVCG
+85 TEGSYVCGVCG

-121 GLPQTPN
+121 GLPQAPN
-128 SSFRYSCDICGKK
+128 NSFRYSCDICGKK

-169 GLKEEEPVEPY
+169 GLKDEEPVEPY

-212 TPMGTPS
+212 TPMGETIYLQIRVCSFDMKASRVQECGSMDMSKFGHSQTDSPFRRKLESAIQSSLVDTNSSQNSSGTPS
-219 PLVATSFST
+219 PLVASTFST

-261 HTKGDSPKTSSASNP
+261 HTKGDSPKTSSASGP

-285 AQAQAQAHSSV
+285 AQAQAQVQVQAQAHSSV

-302 QNITSRNHTL
+302 QSISQRNHTL

-326 AERLLRTLVDTGA
+326 AERLLRVMCSDLSMLNVLNSKDFLKLAQTLVDTGA

-387 CHSQTSGPDAC
+387 CHSQASGPDAC
-398 YVLTAYQVEGSRLKR
+398 FVLTAYQVEGSRLKR
-413 YVLGVREA
+413 YVLGVKEA

-451 SEPRVWAA
+451 SDPKVWAA
-459 GFAGSPLGGGGRGRI
+459 GFSGSPLGSGGRGRI

-508 STCRDIASSSTL
+508 STCRDIASSSSL
-520 ALREEQFTNT
+520 ALCEDQCTNT
-530 STSTTEEG
+530 SSSTTEEG
-538 TQSSPAQCP
+538 AQGSPAQCP

-558 LLQVHAHFEQI
+558 LLQVHAHFEHI

-611 RRPTIQQVLPVYLRL
+611 RRPTLQQVLPVYLRL

-685 IISRACEMAAETRD
+685 IISRACELAAETRD
-699 GGMTGGGSS
+699 GGMTGGGGS
-708 GGEER
+708 GGDER

-725 IEGGGKNGGPSRGT
+725 IEGGGNNSGASRGT
-739 PSSCAMSGNDEGQS
+739 PSSCTLSGNDDSQS

-782 GEKFPKLA
+782 GEKFPRLA

-802 GIRSECVT
+802 GIRNECVT

-818 KRRQQHQAEKHFSAL
+818 KRKQQ
-833 CGRRV
+833 
-838 EALCSV
+838 
-844 APETNADGDVTR
+844 VT
-856 CWCKLVHHG
+856 
-865 SQVRLETT
+865 
-873 GECGTVRR
+873 
-881 KGRSKR
+881 
-887 ELVRIRE
+887 
-894 ARATIPGACATRLP
+894 
-908 RGKRSLPGLELRV
+908 
-921 PRQRRRSSQAEEN
+921 AEEMN
-934 SPDRGK
+934 K
-940 AVYFTGRGDQLR
+940 LIFLR
-952 LKPGVEIPRG
+952 
-962 NFTLEMWI
+962 
-970 KPEGGQRSPTVIAGL
+970 
-985 YDKCFYASS
+985 
-994 DRGWLL
+994 
-1000 GIQAVSEHG
+1000 
-1009 NRDPRF
+1009 
-1015 FFSLKTDRAHKVT
+1015 
-1028 SIHSNTHYVPNHW
+1028 SNM
-1041 AHVAVTYDGVY
+1041 G
-1052 MKLFVNGAQVGVSRE
+1052 
-1067 QSGDVFSH
+1067 
-1075 LTKKCK
+1075 
-1081 VLMIGGNALN
+1081 
-1091 HNYRGAVERVGL
+1091 
-1103 WRQARGQRQI
+1103 
-1113 VRDMQGH
+1113 
-1120 EDPQDLPQLVI
+1120 
-1131 RETFEH
+1131 
-1137 PGRKWLTVKDGSFP
+1137 
-1151 QPEQG
+1151 
-1156 GGGRLGAL
+1156 
-1164 SCGGAGN
+1164 
-1171 SDGLLDTTLQ
+1171 
-1181 PPTCGQTVCDNV
+1181 
-1193 EVIKNYNQLW
+1193 
-1203 NFRRPKKVRYRVINI
+1203 
-1218 WDDAR
+1218 
-1223 MRPTVSDHQISLQHQ
+1223 
-1238 QLNDAFSPYNITW
+1238 
-1251 ELSIHNVTNSSLRNR
+1251 
-1266 LILANLTVIS
+1266 
-1276 AKLAMMHA
+1276 
-1284 TQNATIR
+1284 

>member
-1 MSTQE
+1 MSAQE
-6 APNPGKEQ
+6 APNPGKEP
-14 ADGGSAAADGPSPTL
+14 ADSGSAATDGPSPTL
-29 ASKSKSSSPPPVTV
+29 ASATKTTSPAPVTV

-75 ASGAG
+75 ASGGG
-80 SRRAQ
+80 SRRA
-85 PEGSYVCGVCG
+85 PTEGMFALGTPPPTKSTDSCIGSYVCGVCG

-110 AHRESESMVGD
+110 AHRESEAMITD
-121 GLPQTPN
+121 TLPQTPN
-128 SSFRYSCDICGKK
+128 NSFRYSCDICGKK

-169 GLKEEEPVEPY
+169 GLKDEEPVEPY

-212 TPMGTPS
+212 TPMGSFDMKASRVQECGSIDMSKFGHSQAAKIKRTPS

-228 TQKPYTC
+228 TPKPYTC

-261 HTKGDSPKTSSASNP
+261 HTKGESPKTSSATGP

-285 AQAQAQAHSSV
+285 APAHSSV

-302 QNITSRNHTL
+302 QSISQRNHTL

-326 AERLLRTLVDTGA
+326 AERLLRVMCSDLSMLNVLNSKDFLKLAQTFVDTGA

-348 AFGNMSALALR
+348 ALGNMSALALR

-377 SNASLGIAVT
+377 SNSSLGIAVT
-387 CHSQTSGPDAC
+387 CHAQTSGPDAC
-398 YVLTAYQVEGSRLKR
+398 FVLTAYQVEGSRLKR

-421 ELREGPEQVHHWVQN
+421 ELREGPEQIHHWVQN

-498 RGLHELAELL
+498 RGLNELAELL
-508 STCRDIASSSTL
+508 STCRDIASSTTL
-520 ALREEQFTNT
+520 SLREEQCTNT
-530 STSTTEEG
+530 STSTADEG
-538 TQSSPAQCP
+538 SQGSPAQCP

-569 CEAYGRSKATAPLL
+569 CEAYGRSKSTAPLL

-611 RRPTIQQVLPVYLRL
+611 RRPTLQQVLPVYLRL

-658 VERAHQVAMVLDPQ
+658 VERAHQVAMILDPQ
-672 LKLRSVPAYQHED
+672 IKLRSVPAYQHED
-685 IISRACEMAAETRD
+685 IISRACEMATETRD
-699 GGMTGGGSS
+699 GGMTGGGGS
-708 GGEER
+708 GGEDR

-725 IEGGGKNGGPSRGT
+725 IEGSGSNGGTSRRT
-739 PSSCAMSGNDEGQS
+739 PSCTVSGSDESQS

-770 TPDLFQYWSSAV
+770 TPDLLQYWSSAV
-782 GEKFPKLA
+782 GDKFPRLA

-802 GIRSECVT
+802 GIRGECVT

-818 KRRQQHQAEKHFSAL
+818 KRRQQ
-833 CGRRV
+833 
-838 EALCSV
+838 
-844 APETNADGDVTR
+844 VTTEEMN
-856 CWCKLVHHG
+856 KLIF
-865 SQVRLETT
+865 L
-873 GECGTVRR
+873 
-881 KGRSKR
+881 RSNM
-887 ELVRIRE
+887 
-894 ARATIPGACATRLP
+894 G
-908 RGKRSLPGLELRV
+908 
-921 PRQRRRSSQAEEN
+921 
-934 SPDRGK
+934 
-940 AVYFTGRGDQLR
+940 
-952 LKPGVEIPRG
+952 
-962 NFTLEMWI
+962 
-970 KPEGGQRSPTVIAGL
+970 
-985 YDKCFYASS
+985 
-994 DRGWLL
+994 
-1000 GIQAVSEHG
+1000 
-1009 NRDPRF
+1009 
-1015 FFSLKTDRAHKVT
+1015 
-1028 SIHSNTHYVPNHW
+1028 
-1041 AHVAVTYDGVY
+1041 
-1052 MKLFVNGAQVGVSRE
+1052 
-1067 QSGDVFSH
+1067 
-1075 LTKKCK
+1075 
-1081 VLMIGGNALN
+1081 
-1091 HNYRGAVERVGL
+1091 
-1103 WRQARGQRQI
+1103 
-1113 VRDMQGH
+1113 
-1120 EDPQDLPQLVI
+1120 
-1131 RETFEH
+1131 
-1137 PGRKWLTVKDGSFP
+1137 
-1151 QPEQG
+1151 
-1156 GGGRLGAL
+1156 
-1164 SCGGAGN
+1164 
-1171 SDGLLDTTLQ
+1171 
-1181 PPTCGQTVCDNV
+1181 
-1193 EVIKNYNQLW
+1193 
-1203 NFRRPKKVRYRVINI
+1203 
-1218 WDDAR
+1218 
-1223 MRPTVSDHQISLQHQ
+1223 
-1238 QLNDAFSPYNITW
+1238 
-1251 ELSIHNVTNSSLRNR
+1251 
-1266 LILANLTVIS
+1266 
-1276 AKLAMMHA
+1276 
-1284 TQNATIR
+1284 